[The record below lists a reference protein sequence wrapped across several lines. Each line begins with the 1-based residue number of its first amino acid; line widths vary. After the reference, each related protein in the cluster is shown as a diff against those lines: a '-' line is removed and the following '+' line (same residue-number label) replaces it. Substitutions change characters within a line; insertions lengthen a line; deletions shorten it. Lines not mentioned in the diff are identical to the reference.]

1 MRTIIKQLSLCAL
14 LLCSA
19 ASVRAQQTATSS
31 RVLVAPGVEFFVPNW
46 QIDIQT
52 GGAYDLGEGKF
63 VDLLSPALQLS
74 TTYQFHPVMGL
85 RLGVSGAWA
94 RNRYEKPVYEYK
106 WNFVQPA
113 LDFKV
118 DLLSLFAGWNPH
130 RVANLYM
137 ILGAGATYA
146 FNNDEAV
153 EASHHPDVHLRKL
166 WEKDRW
172 SAVGRGGL
180 GTDIK
185 KERATTPTG
194 ISTDS

>member
-74 TTYQFHPVMGL
+74 TMESSQGGQSLHDTRSRSNL
-85 RLGVSGAWA
+85 RL
-94 RNRYEKPVYEYK
+94 
-106 WNFVQPA
+106 
-113 LDFKV
+113 
-118 DLLSLFAGWNPH
+118 
-130 RVANLYM
+130 
-137 ILGAGATYA
+137 
-146 FNNDEAV
+146 
-153 EASHHPDVHLRKL
+153 
-166 WEKDRW
+166 
-172 SAVGRGGL
+172 
-180 GTDIK
+180 
-185 KERATTPTG
+185 
-194 ISTDS
+194 

>member
-130 RVANLYM
+130 R
-137 ILGAGATYA
+137 
-146 FNNDEAV
+146 
-153 EASHHPDVHLRKL
+153 
-166 WEKDRW
+166 
-172 SAVGRGGL
+172 
-180 GTDIK
+180 GTLV
-185 KERATTPTG
+185 
-194 ISTDS
+194 